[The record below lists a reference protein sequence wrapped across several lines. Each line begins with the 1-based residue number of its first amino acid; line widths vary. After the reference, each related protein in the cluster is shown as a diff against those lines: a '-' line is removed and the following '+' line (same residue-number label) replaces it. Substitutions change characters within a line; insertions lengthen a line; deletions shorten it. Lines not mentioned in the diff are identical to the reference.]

1 MFSFMEAI
9 SSPIQ
14 SLLDV
19 FASDLTDVRFGD
31 IDAQTLGRLAV
42 DVESAATVVSSAQ
55 AALDSAR
62 EMLVVRQDT
71 LLQHAQ
77 RAIAYARVFA
87 ENDDALSA
95 RLSAIALPRLA
106 RRTRQSGDALVLSPD
121 PEPAPRPRARPRK
134 VHATEPILDSLLST
148 GE

>member
-1 MFSFMEAI
+1 MEAI

-14 SLLDV
+14 SLLDL
-19 FASDLTDVRFGD
+19 FASDLADVRFGD

-42 DVESAATVVSSAQ
+42 DVETAATVASSAQ
-55 AALDSAR
+55 AALDAAR
-62 EMLVVRQDT
+62 EMLLVRQDA

-95 RLSAIALPRLA
+95 RLSAIALPRVT

-121 PEPAPRPRARPRK
+121 PEPTPRPRARPRK
-134 VHATEPILDSLLST
+134 VHAAEPILDSLLST